1 MNGQA
6 INHRQRGFSL
16 LEVLIA
22 VVVLSIGLLALASLQ
37 SSLIRSAADAK
48 AQSLAMAIAKQK
60 IEQLAAIQALGGS
73 DNGCVSPT
81 NWDTG
86 EVSCYRA
93 IDDEAATAVDGDP
106 LTAGTQPMGGISFTV
121 ATDVTRYVYNVS
133 TGLYG
138 TPSNTALD
146 SALYT
151 NPETYLPGKEFKRIV
166 VTVAWTDA
174 GATARSIQVEDA
186 INGIVPRDSMAML
199 MNRGKSSARTAES
212 IIVNPGSVAGVI
224 PIAVGNGSNT
234 AASNPTPEL
243 IGKNNATY
251 IAETRF
257 DVYTYIPLT
266 ASTALA
272 QARVET
278 SVVGCRCD
286 TASAVTTDKPLR
298 PTYWNGVRYAIPTEA
313 TYSPV
318 STKPNFVQTA
328 GVASGGDPQSVQC
341 RVCCRDHRD
350 PTGNDPNG
358 DAYSSIAKFS
368 PYRSTHDHY
377 AVNASTGA
385 RTLANTGQYAD
396 VCRMIRVD
404 GIFRVAADLNNDY
417 FALLDAANTG
427 KSSFAPSAT
436 VADDYSDMVKKYL
449 KARFTTNTD
458 NTTYNS
464 PSTPNPYSTTY
475 TQGTRTLTDGVTT
488 RSYDL
493 DDPAVRYLKLS
504 ADAKW
509 EHARGLYVDYL
520 EPEAIALIDAKK
532 SACVATD
539 ANECVL
545 PYLPFTSIN
554 LSELAEWKDVA
565 ITPDPA
571 STGQVISVMNNGFDT
586 ATGDTTY
593 SVTTGSGSAGSYQLD
608 FSTALN
614 SAIVAGMVVSGTGI
628 ADNARIISV
637 SNSNRRVIVDLANT
651 AAVATGTTITFQGAP
666 VRGRVAS
673 GTSPSA
679 NNASYA
685 RTTASY
691 NNAAIALKFPMHPD
705 ETVLTDQQRYE
716 VTASGSPPDPTAGSF
731 TVTGFSGYTVDA
743 THPKIYWGGNS
754 GTPSVANS
762 CNLIGGALPYTC
774 SPTSGLGGGMRLLV
788 GSYNISTT
796 KVESFTSTLGAG
808 SAQECKYKDGGTY
821 KTVPSPFIVTGT
833 TSRPYVVNY
842 EITAAVAQDN
852 AGSPTYTVSA
862 TTPYTVANSQSTS
875 ETTELQFSPLQKN
888 DVVTISLAK
897 EASPNGEVGAAFVC
911 CLAKEQKSG
920 PTVTGYTLES
930 TTWAPSVCPFN

>member
-1 MNGQA
+1 MNS
-6 INHRQRGFSL
+6 HSMRLHQRGFSL
-16 LEVLIA
+16 IEVLIA
-22 VVVLSIGLLALASLQ
+22 VVVLSVGLLALASLQ

-48 AQSLAMAIAKQK
+48 AQSLAMAIAKLK
-60 IEQLAAIQALGGS
+60 IEQLAAVQALGGA
-73 DNGCVSPT
+73 DNSCVSPS
-81 NWDTG
+81 NWTTG
-86 EVSCYRA
+86 QVSCYRA
-93 IDDEAATAVDGDP
+93 IDDEGATAVDGDP
-106 LTAGTQPMGGISFTV
+106 LTTGTQPMGGINFTV

-174 GATARSIQVEDA
+174 AATARSIQVEDA

-199 MNRGKSSARTAES
+199 MNRGGSIARTAEA

-251 IAETRF
+251 VAETRF

-266 ASTALA
+266 ATTALA

-286 TASAVTTDKPLR
+286 TATAVTTEKPLR
-298 PTYWNGVRYAIPTEA
+298 PTYWDGVRYAIPTEA
-313 TYSPV
+313 TYSPI

-328 GVASGGDPQSVQC
+328 GVATGGDPQSVQC

-350 PTGNDPNG
+350 PAGNDPNG

-368 PYRSTHDHY
+368 PYRATHDHY

-427 KSSFAPSAT
+427 KSSFAPSST

-475 TQGTRTLTDGVTT
+475 TQGTRTLSDGVTT

-493 DDPAVRYLKLS
+493 DNPAVRYLKLS

-509 EHARGLYVDYL
+509 EHARGLYIDYL
-520 EPEAIALIDAKK
+520 GPEAIAVIDAKK
-532 SACVATD
+532 AACTATD

-565 ITPDPA
+565 ITPTPA

-586 ATGDTTY
+586 ATGDTVYT
-593 SVTTGSGSAGSYQLD
+593 VTNGTGSSGSTQID
-608 FSTALN
+608 FASALN

-637 SNSNRRVIVDLANT
+637 SNSNRRIVVDLANT
-651 AAVATGTTITFQGAP
+651 AAITTGTTITFQGAP

-685 RTTASY
+685 RATASY

-705 ETVLTDQQRYE
+705 ESVLTDQQRYE

-743 THPKIYWGGNS
+743 THPKVYWGGNS

-774 SPTSGLGGGMRLLV
+774 SATSGLGGGMRLLF

-796 KVESFTSTLGAG
+796 KVESFTSTSGAG
-808 SAQECKYKDGGTY
+808 SAQECKYKSGNSY
-821 KTVPSPFIVTGT
+821 LTVPSPFIVTGT

-842 EITAAVAQDN
+842 AITAAVAQDN
-852 AGSPTYTVSA
+852 AASPTYTVA
-862 TTPYTVANSQSTS
+862 ADTPYTVANSQTTS
-875 ETTELQFSPLQKN
+875 ETTELRINPIQKN
-888 DVVTISLAK
+888 DVVTITIGK
-897 EASPNGEVGAAFVC
+897 EASPNDEIGGAFVC
-911 CLAKEQKSG
+911 CLAKQEKTG
-920 PTVTGYTLES
+920 NTVTGYSLEGV
-930 TTWAPSVCPFN
+930 TWAPNVCPFN